1 VVLPGRI
8 VHGKPLAELRR
19 RAYQAKLELRAQTAR
34 ALAVRANGQPGNYSI
49 KINTQDTTGEPSHS
63 ASFSLNLAQDFEL
76 TSSTL
81 SQTMTAGQTSG
92 SYNLTVQPVGSSFS
106 GAVTL
111 ACTSGLPVQAQCLF
125 SPSTPVTPGNSAVD
139 VVMNISSQASGS
151 SLRRPAGRPAIW
163 LVTAMLLPGILIVPV
178 AGKRRG
184 SRKVGALLLIALFL
198 IGALL
203 SCAGVSSGGG
213 GGGTTPPPI
222 NPATYKVTVTG
233 SSPGT
238 PANAGHS
245 VVVSLVV
252 D

>member
-1 VVLPGRI
+1 MASGSSSALIQQAINAAAASGTDKPVVHI
-8 VHGKPLAELRR
+8 E
-19 RAYQAKLELRAQTAR
+19 
-34 ALAVRANGQPGNYSI
+34 PGNYSI

-63 ASFSLNLAQDFEL
+63 ANFSLNLGQDFEL
-76 TSSTL
+76 TSSTS

-92 SYNLTVQPVGSSFS
+92 SYNLAVQPIGSSFS

-111 ACTSGLPVQAQCLF
+111 ACTTGLPVQAQCRF

-151 SLRRPAGRPAIW
+151 NLKRPAGRPAIW
-163 LVTAMLLPGILIVPV
+163 LLTAMLLPGMLIVPV
-178 AGKRRG
+178 TGKRRR
-184 SRKVGALLLIALFL
+184 SRKVGALLLLVALFL
-198 IGALL
+198 IGSLL

-213 GGGTTPPPI
+213 GGTSPPPI

-245 VVVSLVV
+245 VVVTLVV